1 MTRYVTMALT
11 VAAVFLIVMA
21 VLVNSPPLFYMTV
34 AVVATLAASRL
45 QAWLAIQGL
54 RFERNV
60 PPMVTLGE
68 WVTVETVVWSDHKL
82 KRPLVSLEDVLP
94 EGLIVRDRTPSLP
107 VAPSFDQPIT
117 TRFRFKPLR
126 RGRFRWR
133 RVVIRGTDALG
144 LVTME
149 RSVQT
154 EPVELTVSPVPIP
167 VSVTVRPSAGW
178 GVSDLESGLA
188 RGQGTDS
195 RGVREYASGDS
206 IRHIHWPTTA
216 KTGRLMVKEFETG
229 SGLNMAIV
237 LQRTAGTEVGQ
248 AGATTF
254 EAMCGHALYIA
265 DTYIEKGASVWFPVH
280 EGREMAQ
287 QHPLSRLRAV
297 REILTDVQ
305 CDQKDP
311 VSADVSRIGVRE
323 GATLAVMLSVQ
334 DPGLPDVVS
343 SLSGLKAVC
352 LIYDAA
358 EFDPASKALSAADP
372 AYIAALE
379 TAGAEV
385 QMMPK
390 VEAVK

>member
-1 MTRYVTMALT
+1 MALT